1 MDCCE
6 NKLGLSDMKESSLA
20 MKAMFRGLLEEENE
34 WEEWKLLWKL
44 FELEVKDG
52 RDNELYY

>member
-6 NKLGLSDMKESSLA
+6 NRLGLSDMKESSLA
-20 MKAMFRGLLEEENE
+20 MKAMLSGLLEEENE
-34 WEEWKLLWKL
+34 WQEWKLV
-44 FELEVKDG
+44 ELDAKDG